1 MAVYYPSSNS
11 GHRYHLKSLLTAK
24 AALYTLARLKDRIV
38 APKSNPLKL
47 NALQLKTL
55 TLLQELARSP
65 KTSTP
70 VEETDDVRITNF
82 PHIHGNHFHIGGG
95 VAMAKD
101 ASGLRNENVWRALER
116 KGLARAFHPLG
127 IILTSAGIAYDTGMR
142 DRILLRTDH

>member
-1 MAVYYPSSNS
+1 M
-11 GHRYHLKSLLTAK
+11 
-24 AALYTLARLKDRIV
+24 

-65 KTSTP
+65 ETSTP
-70 VEETDDVRITNF
+70 DGETGEIRITNF

-116 KGLARAFHPLG
+116 KGLARAFSPVG
-127 IILTSAGIAYDTGMR
+127 IILTGEGIAYDTGMR
-142 DRILLRTDH
+142 DRILLGTDH